1 MAKIN
6 PITIRAASLTLSG
19 SIATV
24 VGTVS
29 TDAANGTTGA
39 FALGSLTALRLA
51 CNYARHVSSTTG
63 RPRFEVDLS
72 MDAPTTAAGSVA
84 NFVPVQLLDSSTFS
98 AGAIDGY
105 AMRASLAPSAT
116 GTTVHGIAP
125 VDVRGAHWARV
136 RLLDEDGT
144 NPGAISAL
152 VFGGET

>member
-19 SIATV
+19 TIATV

-39 FALGSLTALRLA
+39 FALGSLTALRIA

-63 RPRFEVDLS
+63 RPRFEIDVS
-72 MDAPTTAAGSVA
+72 MDAPQSSAGSVA
-84 NFVPVQLLDSSTFS
+84 NFVPVQLLDSGSFST
-98 AGAIDGY
+98 GDIDGY

-125 VDVRGAHWARV
+125 VDVRGAHWGRV
-136 RLLDEDGT
+136 RVLDVDGA
-144 NPGAISAL
+144 NPGAITAL